1 MIVCYAQ
8 GGGLGHLTRIRAFL
22 HTTLR
27 TTLHTTGCG
36 ERVTILTGSPFAA
49 DARVVGGHEIVS
61 APPGLD
67 RDGISRWIGTVLAD
81 LAPRELLIDA
91 FPAGLY
97 GELHCGVVP
106 AGTRV
111 THLARLLRWDAYRPL
126 LPAAPPR
133 FDRTWAVEPLAPAHQ
148 AYLRSVSSALAP
160 LELAE
165 PPAEP
170 PAAAQAL
177 APGGWLIVH
186 TGPATEVLD
195 LVEYARESAAAEN
208 ARPRFTLVS
217 PCRPAGLPAGVA
229 HLDVYPAWPLFPA
242 AERII
247 TAAGCNAVRQLA
259 PWRSRH
265 RMIPFPRRFD
275 DQFARAALHA
285 APQAGM
291 G

>member
-22 HTTLR
+22 HTTR
-27 TTLHTTGCG
+27 YR
-36 ERVTILTGSPFAA
+36 EQVTILTGSPFAT
-49 DARVVGGHEIVS
+49 DARVVGAREVVL

-67 RDGISRWIGTVLAD
+67 RDGLSRWIGALLAD

-91 FPAGLY
+91 FPAGLS
-97 GELHCGVVP
+97 GELHRGVVP
-106 AGTRV
+106 SGTRV
-111 THLARLLRWDAYRPL
+111 VHLARLLRWDAYRPL
-126 LPAAPPR
+126 LPAEPPR
-133 FDRTWAVEPLAPAHQ
+133 FDQTWVVEPLTPAHH
-148 AYLRSVSSALAP
+148 AFLGSVSSVLAP

-165 PPAEP
+165 PPA
-170 PAAAQAL
+170 AAQAPS
-177 APGGWLIVH
+177 PGGWLIVH
-186 TGPATEVLD
+186 TGPAAEVLD

-208 ARPRFTLVS
+208 ANPRFTLVS
-217 PCRPAGLPAGVA
+217 PCRPAGLPAEVA

-247 TAAGCNAVRQLA
+247 SAAGCNAVRQLA

-285 APQAGM
+285 GPAFGR
-291 G
+291 